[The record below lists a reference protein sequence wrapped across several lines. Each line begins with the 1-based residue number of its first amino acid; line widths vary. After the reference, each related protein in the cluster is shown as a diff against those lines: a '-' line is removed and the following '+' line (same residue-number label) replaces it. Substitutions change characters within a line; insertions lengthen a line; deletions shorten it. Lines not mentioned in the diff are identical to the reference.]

1 MNHLFTTLPIALLLF
16 SSLGCTAILPAAAA
30 AAAPDPTPTDAISI
44 APRSHLSCFLL
55 CTFSPFCLR
64 TLDQVSIKFN
74 SVQFNSIQSI
84 QSVAVGISFQQPASI
99 TFGTALRIGNQN
111 HQRIHLTP
119 LPADQP
125 TSAQVTPPPFQ
136 PRQILL
142 YFSSNILLL
151 DTVGRPIIPET
162 DSTELSPVESDRS
175 SELPLPLYH
184 LLGRASKT
192 AIDHMADKTSIQP
205 LQPSTLFYATSPITT
220 STLTDPIPSSSTTP
234 SSSSTTVQM
243 NAAMT
248 TPQRPGMERKQFDI
262 QSLMSP
268 PEPTPHDT
276 FGRSPELSDAKSMA
290 YATSRRLPMS
300 PPVSPATK
308 IISPDACPTDTVRDP
323 ILYAESQGSTSS
335 QSPLFVDSENLDTQ
349 QVVKGHIAA
358 RDERLFRQAS
368 PPRAAE
374 YELALGFKF
383 QVMRGFLADRRGW
396 YNRERAQLLEDRA
409 RANGGRRYTNIAPAS
424 GFNVSRPSRP
434 AHSHSNSTSKV
445 TKPVNRTPR
454 QAPAKAPVDPNKVKA
469 IREDKDYNSVP
480 DYCPPLSSLP
490 SKHNSLKVDWKGAPV
505 DLKSDPD
512 YHLLHP
518 DEVLLASN
526 LRLDCAT
533 YLTSKRRIFVRRLEC
548 LRIGKEFRKTDS
560 QQACKIDVNKA
571 SKLWQAFEKVGW
583 LQADWV
589 KKYL

>member
-1 MNHLFTTLPIALLLF
+1 VCPVIAIPPSTHPPTT
-16 SSLGCTAILPAAAA
+16 T
-30 AAAPDPTPTDAISI
+30 TT
-44 APRSHLSCFLL
+44 
-55 CTFSPFCLR
+55 T
-64 TLDQVSIKFN
+64 TTK
-74 SVQFNSIQSI
+74 
-84 QSVAVGISFQQPASI
+84 
-99 TFGTALRIGNQN
+99 FGTAQCVRIETTTIKG
-111 HQRIHLTP
+111 IHLTP

-125 TSAQVTPPPFQ
+125 TSAQNHHPPPSNFQ
-136 PRQILL
+136 FPTNTPTLRFDSH
-142 YFSSNILLL
+142 FSSRVVVVRSIREFHRRTDLSAPRIRYSL
-151 DTVGRPIIPET
+151 PIAIATISPLAAQANHHCP
-162 DSTELSPVESDRS
+162 LS
-175 SELPLPLYH
+175 
-184 LLGRASKT
+184 
-192 AIDHMADKTSIQP
+192 MADKTSNQP
-205 LQPSTLFYATSPITT
+205 LQPSTPFYATSPIT
-220 STLTDPIPSSSTTP
+220 SSPPTDPIPSSSTPHTSSASTKITMNP
-234 SSSSTTVQM
+234 SNS
-243 NAAMT
+243 
-248 TPQRPGMERKQFDI
+248 TPQRPNMERKQFDI

-268 PEPTPHDT
+268 PEPIPHDT
-276 FGRSPELSDAKSMA
+276 FGRVAEQSESKSMA
-290 YATSRRLPMS
+290 YALSRRLPMS

-308 IISPDACPTDTVRDP
+308 IISPEECPAETVRDP
-323 ILYAESQGSTSS
+323 ILYSESQGSTSS
-335 QSPLFVDSENLDTQ
+335 QSPLFDNEIMDTQ
-349 QVVKGHIAA
+349 RVVKGHIAA
-358 RDERLFRQAS
+358 RDESLFRQAS
-368 PPRAAE
+368 PPRTVE

-383 QVMRGFLADRRGW
+383 QVMKGFLADRRGW

-424 GFNVSRPSRP
+424 GVNATRPPRP
-434 AHSHSNSTSKV
+434 THSHHHSSSSKV

-454 QAPAKAPVDPNKVKA
+454 QAPAKVPVDPNKVKA

-480 DYCPPLSSLP
+480 DYCPPLTSLP
-490 SKHNSLKVDWKGAPV
+490 PKHNSLKVDWKGAPV

-583 LQADWV
+583 LHADWV

>member
-1 MNHLFTTLPIALLLF
+1 MP
-16 SSLGCTAILPAAAA
+16 
-30 AAAPDPTPTDAISI
+30 
-44 APRSHLSCFLL
+44 
-55 CTFSPFCLR
+55 
-64 TLDQVSIKFN
+64 Q
-74 SVQFNSIQSI
+74 
-84 QSVAVGISFQQPASI
+84 
-99 TFGTALRIGNQN
+99 
-111 HQRIHLTP
+111 
-119 LPADQP
+119 
-125 TSAQVTPPPFQ
+125 
-136 PRQILL
+136 
-142 YFSSNILLL
+142 
-151 DTVGRPIIPET
+151 
-162 DSTELSPVESDRS
+162 
-175 SELPLPLYH
+175 YH
-184 LLGRASKT
+184 LLGRASKPQLT
-192 AIDHMADKTSIQP
+192 MADKTSIQP
-205 LQPSTLFYATSPITT
+205 LQPSTPFYATTPITT
-220 STLTDPIPSSSTTP
+220 STLTDPIPSSSTLQT
-234 SSSSTTVQM
+234 SSSTSLSM
-243 NAAMT
+243 NSAT
-248 TPQRPGMERKQFDI
+248 STPQRPSMERKQFDI

-276 FGRSPELSDAKSMA
+276 FGRSSEQSDSKSMA

-308 IISPDACPTDTVRDP
+308 IINPEECPPEAVRDP
-323 ILYAESQGSTSS
+323 ILYSESQSSTSS
-335 QSPLFVDSENLDTQ
+335 QSPLFVDNEILDTQ
-349 QVVKGHIAA
+349 RVVKGHIAA
-358 RDERLFRQAS
+358 RDESLFRQAS

-383 QVMRGFLADRRGW
+383 QVMKGFLADRRGW

-424 GFNVSRPSRP
+424 GVNATRPPRP
-434 AHSHSNSTSKV
+434 TNSHHNFTAKV

-490 SKHNSLKVDWKGAPV
+490 PKHNSLKVDWKGAPV

-512 YHLLHP
+512 YDLLHP

-548 LRIGKEFRKTDS
+548 LKIGKEFRKTDS

-583 LQADWV
+583 LHADWV